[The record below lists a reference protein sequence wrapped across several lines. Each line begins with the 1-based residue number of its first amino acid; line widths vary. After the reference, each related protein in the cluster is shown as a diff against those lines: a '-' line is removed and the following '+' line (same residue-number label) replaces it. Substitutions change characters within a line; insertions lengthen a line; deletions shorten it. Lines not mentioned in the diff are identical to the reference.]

1 MNECRR
7 MDVVIIGRK
16 DSHQADHFDEVP
28 TGYPVHSDFVYSWS
42 TQSIFWSDLQLLF
55 FQVDVFRLR

>member
-16 DSHQADHFDEVP
+16 DSHQVGHFDEVP
-28 TGYPVHSDFVYSWS
+28 IDHQVHSDFL
-42 TQSIFWSDLQLLF
+42 IEAIAAIE
-55 FQVDVFRLR
+55 FQILKGDGKKM

>member
-1 MNECRR
+1 MLKLISCPLKIERSMNECRR

-28 TGYPVHSDFVYSWS
+28 TGYQVHSDFFYFWS
-42 TQSIFWSDLQLLF
+42 TQLIFW
-55 FQVDVFRLR
+55 

>member
-16 DSHQADHFDEVP
+16 DFHQAGHFDEAP
-28 TGYPVHSDFVYSWS
+28 IDTSASDFFYFWS
-42 TQSIFWSDLQLLF
+42 TQLIFW
-55 FQVDVFRLR
+55 

>member
-16 DSHQADHFDEVP
+16 DSHQAGHFDEVP
-28 TGYPVHSDFVYSWS
+28 IDHQVHSDFFYPWS
-42 TQSIFWSDLQLLF
+42 TQLIFW
-55 FQVDVFRLR
+55 